1 MKRIF
6 LTISLLAGIF
16 LLSVLA
22 AQAATVS
29 IANSTNKAGETVT
42 LPIKFNN
49 FPGDAC
55 ALQLKIKY
63 DPKII
68 TNLKVING
76 DFTNTPTLR
85 FVSNISVP
93 GELLF
98 SLASAQPLPKNG
110 VLANLNFCIA
120 NTNSSATLISIIF
133 AKINESGFYVSKYSG
148 RIDILKAPII
158 NYLKI
163 SCDNFTWVANGA
175 GYYNRLLKYR
185 YRVDQLNWSKY
196 SFWTWKIQSVAI
208 NTVSKNLAPG
218 KHTFSVEAKNLA
230 GISSEIKSITF
241 EIKPPPPPKKS
252 EPWYKKIVKKITK
265 IFHW

>member
-16 LLSVLA
+16 LLSVLT

-42 LPIKFNN
+42 LPIRFNN
-49 FPGDAC
+49 FPSDAC

-68 TNLKVING
+68 TDLKVLNG
-76 DFTNTPTLR
+76 DFTNTPKLQ
-85 FVSNISVP
+85 FVSNIAVP
-93 GELLF
+93 GELLL
-98 SLASAQPLPKNG
+98 SLASAEPLPKSG
-110 VLANLNFCIA
+110 LLAQLSFRIA
-120 NTNSSATLISIIF
+120 VSNAGETFINILS
-133 AKINESGFYVSKYSG
+133 AKINESGYYVRRASG
-148 RIDILKAPII
+148 VIKILHAPVI

-163 SCDNFTWVANGA
+163 SCDYFTWLAKGV
-175 GYYNRLLKYR
+175 GYYNNLLQYR
-185 YRVDQLNWSKY
+185 YRVDQQNWSNY
-196 SFWTWKIQSVAI
+196 SFWTWRIQSVAI
-208 NTVSKNLAPG
+208 NNVSKNLAPG

-252 EPWYKKIVKKITK
+252 EPWYKKIIKNIKN